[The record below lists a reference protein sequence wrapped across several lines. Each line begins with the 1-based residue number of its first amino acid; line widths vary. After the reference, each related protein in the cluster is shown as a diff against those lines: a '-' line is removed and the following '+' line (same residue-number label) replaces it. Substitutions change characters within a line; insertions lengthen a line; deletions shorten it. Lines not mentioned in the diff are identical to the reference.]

1 MQHRFVASNPSLP
14 LLTLNKFLNCF
25 SLLYFWLFQVQM
37 KIRLFA
43 SCCPST
49 HTKSTS
55 LLLPITPWKIYHVP
69 HFTHQIYR
77 ERHCHVTHITF
88 WSGLE
93 QLTWTSVG
101 EWRPVTISCCAL
113 VWLWF
118 VKSVNRLHILY
129 NDYLKTWAQID
140 DNEITMTFCF
150 TKFKG
155 GPGVLTTFLNLCMF
169 SVKMLQT
176 VSCRHM
182 CVQSPRAMSVK
193 PCCALLLALFHLRMC
208 LCCCK
213 NSGKTPTLPSQTI
226 FKHNM
231 QRQLQVSHL

>member
-14 LLTLNKFLNCF
+14 SLTLNNFLNCL
-25 SLLYFWLFQVQM
+25 SLLYSWLFQVQM

-77 ERHCHVTHITF
+77 ERHCHVTHITS

-101 EWRPVTISCCAL
+101 EWRAVAISYCAL

-118 VKSVNRLHILY
+118 VKYVKWLH
-129 NDYLKTWAQID
+129 DYLKIVAQI

-155 GPGVLTTFLNLCMF
+155 VPVVFDYISQMNCICFQWKCCRQFPVDICVSRAQELCQSSLAVHCYWLYLTWECVCAAARTQVRHHHYCHKLYSNLI
-169 SVKMLQT
+169 
-176 VSCRHM
+176 CRDIY
-182 CVQSPRAMSVK
+182 K
-193 PCCALLLALFHLRMC
+193 
-208 LCCCK
+208 
-213 NSGKTPTLPSQTI
+213 
-226 FKHNM
+226 
-231 QRQLQVSHL
+231 

>member
-49 HTKSTS
+49 PTKSTS

-155 GPGVLTTFLNLCMF
+155 QNFWLHFSICVCFQWKCCRQFPVDICVSRAQELCQSSLAVHCYWLYFTWECVCVVARTQVRPQHYRHKLYLNII
-169 SVKMLQT
+169 
-176 VSCRHM
+176 CRDNY
-182 CVQSPRAMSVK
+182 K
-193 PCCALLLALFHLRMC
+193 
-208 LCCCK
+208 
-213 NSGKTPTLPSQTI
+213 
-226 FKHNM
+226 
-231 QRQLQVSHL
+231 